1 MTEFVM
7 EMNAIKKDR

>member
-1 MTEFVM
+1 MAEFIM